1 MIPKLGWCPFCS
13 AYLPLQFTRLSL
25 VSCPLDDYTLP
36 SSLLHGAKL
45 LYRFIFFVLL
55 ANSMCRPDQRH
66 DMLFFHH
73 FAFLSNPT
81 TQYSVIVRVGFRKPL
96 PLQHSRCES
105 QLAGVTTDPNG
116 LAVVAL
122 LVAVFTSLHFGC
134 RTPRSHSSN
143 SLPLSN
149 ATSSTKSNDNNI
161 TWIGYAYVRYITN
174 TNYLGSSLMILEALI
189 T

>member
-13 AYLPLQFTRLSL
+13 AYLPLQSTRLSL

-81 TQYSVIVRVGFRKPL
+81 TQYSVVVRVGFRKPL

-105 QLAGVTTDPNG
+105 QLAGVTTDSNG

-134 RTPRSHSSN
+134 RTPRSHSSTLYRYQKPHQVRKVTTTI
-143 SLPLSN
+143 SRGLVMPTYDILPI
-149 ATSSTKSNDNNI
+149 AI
-161 TWIGYAYVRYITN
+161 TWA
-174 TNYLGSSLMILEALI
+174 AP
-189 T
+189 